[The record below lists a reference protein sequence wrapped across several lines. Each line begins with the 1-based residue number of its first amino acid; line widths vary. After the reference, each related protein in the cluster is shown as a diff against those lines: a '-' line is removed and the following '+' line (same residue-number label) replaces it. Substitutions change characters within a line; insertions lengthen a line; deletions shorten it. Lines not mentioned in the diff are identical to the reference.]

1 MNTKRKTAPKSAFVL
16 KVVLIL
22 LAIWC
27 CSGLLLPD
35 FAGQLIETAPV
46 AAQDV
51 ECYEGLVVD
60 QGERCTYPGT
70 SSDFSVDSS
79 GRGRF
84 LFASSLVI
92 IAIANS
98 NINGVVY
105 TFVAS
110 AGDDGSWVV
119 DAIGSASSAAPTPT
133 ATRTTAPPATPTP
146 TPTSVATATATAAQI
161 LVASSTVPASPSPA
175 PTPTSA
181 PEATPTPT
189 VATVNPTA
197 SSQQA
202 GVPASPANIRAVW
215 EGSSVRVSWNASA
228 NATHYKVYH
237 DDFFSSSCRISSFGN
252 VFGCEELS
260 SSVSG
265 TTHLHASPDDRR
277 NYYWV
282 TACNAEGCSE
292 IDRYNA
298 VQPGDS
304 SQAASPTPTTIPT
317 QDAISALT
325 PLATPTSVPEV
336 VPTPT
341 PAIATPAPTAS
352 SEQAGVPASPANVR
366 AVWEGSSVRVSW
378 DGVSGATSYKVYHDD
393 FRSSN
398 CRISFFG
405 TLFGCDEL
413 SSSVSGT
420 TYLHT
425 SPDDR
430 RNYYWVTACNAE
442 GCSEI
447 DRYNAVQPGDSPQAA
462 SPTPTTIPTQA
473 AIPTPAL
480 ATPTPVP
487 AAVSTPTVSS
497 EQAGVPASPANVR
510 AVWEGSSLRVSWDE
524 VSGATSYKVYH
535 DDFRSSNCRI
545 SFFGTLF
552 GCDELSSSVSGTTYL
567 HTSPDDRRNYYW
579 VTACNAEGCSE
590 IDRYNAV
597 QPGDS
602 PQAASP
608 TPTTIPTPTPTP
620 APTPTPMATQV
631 PVATPTE
638 TSAAL
643 ATATPIAAA
652 TPAPTPLAQ
661 QQAGWPAPPTGVRA
675 VYSRGGSEAKVNWDR
690 VEGADYYQVY
700 LSYWADCREPG
711 NYLCPEVG
719 ARVTGTSHVD
729 TWDALTGTGEVTHH
743 YVRACNSDG
752 CSSLVGAPT
761 LMPMTPTPTPVPTL
775 TSVPATPTPTATAV
789 AGQPDLVI
797 DALTVSDSALTVSE
811 EFSLNAVI
819 RNQGSGPANFA
830 WISFYRSTDDSTTTV
845 SDDTSENSYATRSS
859 WNDWD
864 DWTHELGPSGS
875 RSAPTEARAP
885 PMSGIYYYYACVD
898 GPYRPYESDT
908 TNNCS
913 DTVTVTVVAPAPT
926 PTPPHLFPPHD
937 VRAAFVGPGRVEISW
952 TAVSAADSYYV
963 YHNYFNNILGSSS
976 LGTVQA
982 GGAER
987 ISFVHTA
994 PRPDSNYYFIRACT
1008 DALQVQGPS
1017 ACVLARPVW
1026 VGRSTTQR
1034 PTAVPTPGFLWPR
1047 PTPTPVPGL
1056 QPYLNVPETEAE
1068 AWRRYYNLRD
1078 AWETGNK
1085 WGPYTDC
1092 GINSVRPCP
1101 HQDRLRWWLSL
1112 PYEAQSCAAHGI
1124 CP

>member
-1 MNTKRKTAPKSAFVL
+1 M
-16 KVVLIL
+16 
-22 LAIWC
+22 
-27 CSGLLLPD
+27 
-35 FAGQLIETAPV
+35 
-46 AAQDV
+46 
-51 ECYEGLVVD
+51 
-60 QGERCTYPGT
+60 
-70 SSDFSVDSS
+70 
-79 GRGRF
+79 
-84 LFASSLVI
+84 
-92 IAIANS
+92 
-98 NINGVVY
+98 
-105 TFVAS
+105 
-110 AGDDGSWVV
+110 
-119 DAIGSASSAAPTPT
+119 
-133 ATRTTAPPATPTP
+133 
-146 TPTSVATATATAAQI
+146 
-161 LVASSTVPASPSPA
+161 
-175 PTPTSA
+175 
-181 PEATPTPT
+181 
-189 VATVNPTA
+189 
-197 SSQQA
+197 
-202 GVPASPANIRAVW
+202 
-215 EGSSVRVSWNASA
+215 RVSWNASP

-237 DDFFSSSCRISSFGN
+237 DDFRSSS
-252 VFGCEELS
+252 
-260 SSVSG
+260 
-265 TTHLHASPDDRR
+265 
-277 NYYWV
+277 
-282 TACNAEGCSE
+282 
-292 IDRYNA
+292 
-298 VQPGDS
+298 
-304 SQAASPTPTTIPT
+304 
-317 QDAISALT
+317 
-325 PLATPTSVPEV
+325 
-336 VPTPT
+336 
-341 PAIATPAPTAS
+341 
-352 SEQAGVPASPANVR
+352 
-366 AVWEGSSVRVSW
+366 
-378 DGVSGATSYKVYHDD
+378 
-393 FRSSN
+393 

-420 TYLHT
+420 TYLHA

-430 RNYYWVTACNAE
+430 GNYYWVTACSAE

-447 DRYNAVQPGDSPQAA
+447 DRYNAVQPGDS
-462 SPTPTTIPTQA
+462 S
-473 AIPTPAL
+473 
-480 ATPTPVP
+480 
-487 AAVSTPTVSS
+487 
-497 EQAGVPASPANVR
+497 
-510 AVWEGSSLRVSWDE
+510 
-524 VSGATSYKVYH
+524 
-535 DDFRSSNCRI
+535 
-545 SFFGTLF
+545 
-552 GCDELSSSVSGTTYL
+552 
-567 HTSPDDRRNYYW
+567 
-579 VTACNAEGCSE
+579 
-590 IDRYNAV
+590 
-597 QPGDS
+597 
-602 PQAASP
+602 QAASP

-652 TPAPTPLAQ
+652 TPTPTPLAQ
-661 QQAGWPAPPTGVRA
+661 QQAGRPAPPTGVRA

-761 LMPMTPTPTPVPTL
+761 LMPTTPTPTPVPTL
-775 TSVPATPTPTATAV
+775 TPVPATPTPTATAV

-913 DTVTVTVVAPAPT
+913 DTVTVTVVAAAPT
-926 PTPPHLFPPHD
+926 PTPPHLFPPRD

-987 ISFVHTA
+987 ISFAHTA

-1026 VGRSTTQR
+1026 VGRSTTQG
-1034 PTAVPTPGFLWPR
+1034 PTIVPTPGFLR
-1047 PTPTPVPGL
+1047 PTPTPVPGF

-1078 AWETGNK
+1078 AWQTDSK
-1085 WGPYTDC
+1085 WGPHANC
-1092 GINSVRPCP
+1092 GSNSARPCP

-1112 PYEAQSCAAHGI
+1112 PYEAQACAAHGI